1 MAQAPPT
8 PPPMSATELHDEARD
23 SVIASSAESSDPT
36 ISSNTSGPGSAEP
49 PSQLPAV
56 QDIYQQVFPQLS
68 DLAEQKNFIG
78 ITNIAEHHDLNGSN
92 DKSYSRLLLISPLVL
107 AYMVLDDLT
116 PAQHALA
123 RLPENV
129 SSHPLSHALA
139 ALLASALERKYEN
152 TYARAQELFQMSQQ
166 SDFPDP
172 RLGKTV
178 GLLVNDFL
186 DAFRK
191 NTFTLVSRAF
201 SCLHITEAQ
210 KLLGLGRKE
219 VLTIANNNHWQFDA
233 ASGILRPSNAS
244 FPALVATKPVPP
256 SSVMTFDLVVNS
268 VTTSEI
274 C

>member
-8 PPPMSATELHDEARD
+8 PPPMSATELRDEARD
-23 SVIASSAESSDPT
+23 SIIASSAESSDPT
-36 ISSNTSGPGSAEP
+36 TSSNSSGSAETP
-49 PSQLPAV
+49 TQLPAA

-68 DLAEQKNFIG
+68 DLAEQRNFIG
-78 ITNIAEHHDLNGSN
+78 IINIAEHHDLNGSN
-92 DKSYSRLLLISPLVL
+92 DKSYSRLLLIAPLVL

-116 PAQHALA
+116 PAQHVLA

-129 SSHPLSHALA
+129 SLHPLSHALA
-139 ALLASALERKYEN
+139 VLLASALERNYEN
-152 TYARAQELFQMSQQ
+152 TYTRTHELFQLSQQ

-172 RLGKTV
+172 KLGKTV

-201 SCLHITEAQ
+201 ACLHVTEAQ

-219 VLTIANNNHWQFDA
+219 VL
-233 ASGILRPSNAS
+233 ASELDG
-244 FPALVATKPVPP
+244 
-256 SSVMTFDLVVNS
+256 
-268 VTTSEI
+268 
-274 C
+274 

>member
-8 PPPMSATELHDEARD
+8 PPPMSATELRDEARD
-23 SVIASSAESSDPT
+23 SIIASSAESSDPT
-36 ISSNTSGPGSAEP
+36 TSSNTSSSGSAEP

-78 ITNIAEHHDLNGSN
+78 ITNIAEHHDLNCEHFLRYPSYTSRHLDN
-92 DKSYSRLLLISPLVL
+92 VFYSRLLLFAPLVL

-116 PAQHALA
+116 PAQHAFA

-186 DAFRK
+186 GM

-219 VLTIANNNHWQFDA
+219 VLTSKLD
-233 ASGILRPSNAS
+233 S
-244 FPALVATKPVPP
+244 
-256 SSVMTFDLVVNS
+256 
-268 VTTSEI
+268 
-274 C
+274 

>member
-1 MAQAPPT
+1 
-8 PPPMSATELHDEARD
+8 MSATELRDEARD
-23 SVIASSAESSDPT
+23 SIIASSAESMDPT
-36 ISSNTSGPGSAEP
+36 TSSSNSSGSVEP

-56 QDIYQQVFPQLS
+56 QDIYHQVFPQLS
-68 DLAEQKNFIG
+68 DLAEQRNFIG

-92 DKSYSRLLLISPLVL
+92 DKGYSRLLLIAPLVL

-186 DAFRK
+186 DEFRK
-191 NTFTLVSRAF
+191 NTFNLVSRAF

-219 VLTIANNNHWQFDA
+219 VLAIANNNHWQFDA
-233 ASGILRPSNAS
+233 VSGILRPSNAS
-244 FPALVATKPVPP
+244 LPALVAAKPVPP

-268 VTTSEI
+268 VTTSGV

>member
-8 PPPMSATELHDEARD
+8 PPPMSATELRDEARD
-23 SVIASSAESSDPT
+23 SIIASSAESSDPT
-36 ISSNTSGPGSAEP
+36 TSSNSSSSAEP
-49 PSQLPAV
+49 QLPAV

-92 DKSYSRLLLISPLVL
+92 DKSYSRLLLIAPLVL

-139 ALLASALERKYEN
+139 ALLKSTLERKYEN
-152 TYARAQELFQMSQQ
+152 TYARAQELFQISQQ

-178 GLLVNDFL
+178 GLLVNDFI

-201 SCLHITEAQ
+201 ACLHITEAQ

-233 ASGILRPSNAS
+233 ASGVLRPSNAS
-244 FPALVATKPVPP
+244 LPALVSTKPVLP
-256 SSVMTFDLVVNS
+256 SSLMTFDLVVNS
-268 VTTSEI
+268 VTTSEV

>member
-8 PPPMSATELHDEARD
+8 PPPMSATELRDEARD
-23 SVIASSAESSDPT
+23 SIIASSAESSDPT
-36 ISSNTSGPGSAEP
+36 TSSNSSGSTETP
-49 PSQLPAV
+49 QLPAA
-56 QDIYQQVFPQLS
+56 QDIYQQVFSQLS
-68 DLAEQKNFIG
+68 DLAEQRSFIG

-92 DKSYSRLLLISPLVL
+92 DKSYSRLLLIAPLVL

-129 SSHPLSHALA
+129 SLHPLSHALA
-139 ALLASALERKYEN
+139 ALLTSALERNYEN

-191 NTFTLVSRAF
+191 NTFALVSRAF
-201 SCLHITEAQ
+201 ACLHVTEAQ

-219 VLTIANNNHWQFDA
+219 VLAIADSNHWQFDA
-233 ASGILRPSNAS
+233 ANGILRPSNPS
-244 FPALVATKPVPP
+244 LPALVATKPVPP

-268 VTTSEI
+268 VTTSEV

>member
-8 PPPMSATELHDEARD
+8 PPPMSATELRDEARD
-23 SVIASSAESSDPT
+23 SIIASSTGSSDPT
-36 ISSNTSGPGSAEP
+36 TSPNSSGSLEP
-49 PSQLPAV
+49 SPQLSAI

-68 DLAEQKNFIG
+68 DLAEQRNFIG

-92 DKSYSRLLLISPLVL
+92 DKSHSRLLLIAPLVL

-152 TYARAQELFQMSQQ
+152 TYARAQELFKMSQQ

-201 SCLHITEAQ
+201 AYLHVTEAQ
-210 KLLGLGRKE
+210 KLLGLGQKE
-219 VLTIANNNHWQFDA
+219 VLAIANNNHWQFDA
-233 ASGILRPSNAS
+233 TSGILRPSNTS
-244 FPALVATKPVPP
+244 LPPLVATKPVLP

-268 VTTSEI
+268 VTTSEV

>member
-1 MAQAPPT
+1 
-8 PPPMSATELHDEARD
+8 MSATELRDEARD
-23 SVIASSAESSDPT
+23 SITTSSAESSDPT
-36 ISSNTSGPGSAEP
+36 TSSNSSGSTETP
-49 PSQLPAV
+49 PQLPAA
-56 QDIYQQVFPQLS
+56 QDIYQQVFSQLS

-92 DKSYSRLLLISPLVL
+92 DKSHSRLLLIAPLVL

-123 RLPENV
+123 RLSENV
-129 SSHPLSHALA
+129 SVHPLSHALA
-139 ALLASALERKYEN
+139 ALLASALERDYEN

-178 GLLVNDFL
+178 GMLVNDFI

-191 NTFTLVSRAF
+191 NTFRLVSRAF
-201 SCLHITEAQ
+201 ACLHVTEAQ

-219 VLTIANNNHWQFDA
+219 VLAVADNNHWQFDT
-233 ASGILRPSNAS
+233 ASGILRPSNPS
-244 FPALVATKPVPP
+244 LPALVATKPVPP

-268 VTTSEI
+268 VTTSEV

>member
-8 PPPMSATELHDEARD
+8 PPPMSATELRDEARD
-23 SVIASSAESSDPT
+23 SILTSSAESSDPST
-36 ISSNTSGPGSAEP
+36 SSNSSGSAEP
-49 PSQLPAV
+49 PQLPAV

-68 DLAEQKNFIG
+68 DLAEQKNFIA

-92 DKSYSRLLLISPLVL
+92 DKSYSRLLLIAPLVL

-139 ALLASALERKYEN
+139 ALLVSASERKYEN

-166 SDFPDP
+166 SDFPDS

-186 DAFRK
+186 DEFRK

-201 SCLHITEAQ
+201 ACLHITEAQ

-219 VLTIANNNHWQFDA
+219 VLAIANSNHWQFDA
-233 ASGILRPSNAS
+233 ASGILRPLNAS
-244 FPALVATKPVPP
+244 LPLVATKP
-256 SSVMTFDLVVNS
+256 SM
-268 VTTSEI
+268 
-274 C
+274 

>member
-1 MAQAPPT
+1 
-8 PPPMSATELHDEARD
+8 MSATELRDEARD
-23 SVIASSAESSDPT
+23 SIIASSAESMDPT
-36 ISSNTSGPGSAEP
+36 TSSSNSSGSVEP

-56 QDIYQQVFPQLS
+56 QDIYHQVFPQLS
-68 DLAEQKNFIG
+68 DLAEQRNFIG

-92 DKSYSRLLLISPLVL
+92 DKSYSRLLLIAPLVL

-186 DAFRK
+186 DEFRK
-191 NTFTLVSRAF
+191 NTFNLVSRAF

-219 VLTIANNNHWQFDA
+219 VLAIANNNHWQFDA
-233 ASGILRPSNAS
+233 VSGILRPSNAS
-244 FPALVATKPVPP
+244 LPALVAAKPVPP

-268 VTTSEI
+268 VTTSGV

>member
-8 PPPMSATELHDEARD
+8 PPPMSATELRDEARD
-23 SVIASSAESSDPT
+23 SIIASSAESSDPT
-36 ISSNTSGPGSAEP
+36 VSSNSSGSAAEIP
-49 PSQLPAV
+49 PQLPAA
-56 QDIYQQVFPQLS
+56 QDIYQQIFPQLS
-68 DLAEQKNFIG
+68 DLAEQRNFIG
-78 ITNIAEHHDLNGSN
+78 ITNIAELHDLNGSN
-92 DKSYSRLLLISPLVL
+92 DKSYSRLLLIAPLVL

-129 SSHPLSHALA
+129 SLHPLSRALA
-139 ALLASALERKYEN
+139 ALLASASERKYEN
-152 TYARAQELFQMSQQ
+152 TYSRAQELFQMSQQ

-201 SCLHITEAQ
+201 ACLHVTEAQ

-219 VLTIANNNHWQFDA
+219 VLAIANNNHWQFDS
-233 ASGILRPSNAS
+233 ASGILRPPNAS
-244 FPALVATKPVPP
+244 LPALIASKPVLP
-256 SSVMTFDLVVNS
+256 SSVMTFDLVVNG
-268 VTTSEI
+268 VTTSEVY
-274 C
+274 